1 MSDVVSAADGPF
13 TIVNKAQWTI
23 SPDRCA
29 LLIHDMQSHYLER
42 IEPGLRTRVIANAA
56 QIAAACRAVGVPI
69 FASQVP
75 AVTEA
80 RERGL
85 MFDMWGMGPSPSGAA
100 LDEGLGLSEGQFRPL
115 AKRSYSAF
123 YANEFEMLLRR
134 LDRRSILIV
143 GVFTSIGCLASA
155 MDAFMR
161 DIEVFLVSD
170 ATADFSPEDHR
181 AALVKAARTCA
192 SVTSTHAALQALR
205 RLDRE

>member
-1 MSDVVSAADGPF
+1 
-13 TIVNKAQWTI
+13 
-23 SPDRCA
+23 

>member
-75 AVTEA
+75 AATEA